1 MQFIKSQSSYAYVE
15 QLMNRTKYRICRRD
29 IRFSTHPSVVLMSY
43 IFLMEIE
50 VGDIITIV
58 EGIRYQLA
66 PDEIKSMLT
75 VVDF

>member
-1 MQFIKSQSSYAYVE
+1 M
-15 QLMNRTKYRICRRD
+15 
-29 IRFSTHPSVVLMSY
+29 VLISY

-50 VGDIITIV
+50 VGDIITIL

-75 VVDF
+75 VVDI